1 NNYMWQ
7 NLIYSPM
14 YQSYFLKHREEILSD
29 DLKKNFDLGVE
40 TKEQQKIVY
49 GLLLEDKELQQFPQK
64 S

>member
-1 NNYMWQ
+1 
-7 NLIYSPM
+7 M

-64 S
+64 SWRNNR